1 MDFSRQKKTAGL
13 YNPQNEHDSC
23 GVGFIASIKGE
34 KTHQIVLDG
43 LKILEN
49 LEHRGAV
56 GADPLMGD
64 GAGIMLQIPDKFFR
78 EKVSLD
84 GVNLP
89 SEGEYGIGMVF
100 LPKEQGARL
109 ACERAIERAIIEEG
123 QVLLGWRTVP
133 VNSTI
138 PMSPRVKEKEP
149 VIRQVF
155 IGRGSDIFVQDAF
168 ERKLMV
174 IRKIASHDINKL
186 DLKHGREFYFCSLS
200 SRVVLYKG
208 LLLSNQVGAYFYD
221 LTDKDVK
228 SALALV
234 HQRFST
240 NTFPEWSLAQPFRLI
255 AHNGEINTVKGN
267 FNWLKA
273 R

>member
-1 MDFSRQKKTAGL
+1 MNFSRQKTAGL

-89 SEGEYGIGMVF
+89 AEGEYGIGMVF
-100 LPKEQGARL
+100 
-109 ACERAIERAIIEEG
+109 C
-123 QVLLGWRTVP
+123 
-133 VNSTI
+133 
-138 PMSPRVKEKEP
+138 
-149 VIRQVF
+149 
-155 IGRGSDIFVQDAF
+155 
-168 ERKLMV
+168 
-174 IRKIASHDINKL
+174 
-186 DLKHGREFYFCSLS
+186 LKSKVRDWL
-200 SRVVLYKG
+200 VKG
-208 LLLSNQVGAYFYD
+208 L
-221 LTDKDVK
+221 
-228 SALALV
+228 
-234 HQRFST
+234 
-240 NTFPEWSLAQPFRLI
+240 
-255 AHNGEINTVKGN
+255 
-267 FNWLKA
+267 
-273 R
+273 

>member
-1 MDFSRQKKTAGL
+1 MNFSRQKTAGL

-23 GVGFIASIKGE
+23 GVGFITSIKGE

-84 GVNLP
+84 GVILP
-89 SEGEYGIGMVF
+89 PEGEYGIGMVF

-155 IGRGSDIFVQDAF
+155 IGRGSDIFV
-168 ERKLMV
+168 R
-174 IRKIASHDINKL
+174 ST
-186 DLKHGREFYFCSLS
+186 LKKDFC
-200 SRVVLYKG
+200 
-208 LLLSNQVGAYFYD
+208 LSNKTYIDHPKV
-221 LTDKDVK
+221 
-228 SALALV
+228 S
-234 HQRFST
+234 RS
-240 NTFPEWSLAQPFRLI
+240 FPNA
-255 AHNGEINTVKGN
+255 G
-267 FNWLKA
+267 
-273 R
+273 